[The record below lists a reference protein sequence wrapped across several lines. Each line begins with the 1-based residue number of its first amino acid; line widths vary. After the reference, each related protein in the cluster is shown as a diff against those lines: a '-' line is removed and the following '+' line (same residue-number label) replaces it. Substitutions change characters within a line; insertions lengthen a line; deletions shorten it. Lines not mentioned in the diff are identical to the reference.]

1 MVKMFELVYSWPLR
15 LNLIE
20 SWKTAF
26 LNSKPQVIHELN
38 WAQTQTYKGVLYIV
52 SRPLVQ
58 Q

>member
-1 MVKMFELVYSWPLR
+1 MVKKFELVYSWTLR

-52 SRPLVQ
+52 SMPLC
-58 Q
+58 